1 MRHHDIK
8 YAPFHPLSSAA
19 ERRTHNPE
27 VGGSKPPGGILQ
39 FVCFT
44 ETDRLDADVKRISSN
59 WTLNVVTLY
68 FTGMAQRKRAGLIT
82 PRSHDR
88 NVLPVFSS
96 LHPVFKTLRNVSGS
110 VTKNR
115 VVNGLIEYM

>member
-8 YAPFHPLSSAA
+8 YAPFHPLSSEA

-27 VGGSKPPGGILQ
+27 VGGSKPPGGIFQ

-68 FTGMAQRKRAGLIT
+68 FTGMAQGQRAGLIT
-82 PRSHDR
+82 PRSLDR
-88 NVLPVFSS
+88 NGLPVFFIIASS
-96 LHPVFKTLRNVSGS
+96 VQDTTQRVRLSDQKQSG
-110 VTKNR
+110 
-115 VVNGLIEYM
+115 